1 MRNWAGNVT
10 FSASEVARPVDLD
23 ELRRT
28 VAAASRVHAVGSR
41 HSFSTVADTPG
52 TLISLEDMP
61 PAVEIDSAARQ
72 ARVAAALRYGELVPA
87 LDEAGLAVPNLASL
101 PHISVVGACAT
112 GTHGSGDGNQGLAAS
127 VAGFDLV
134 TASGDV
140 VTLDRSADGFEG
152 SVVSLGALGV
162 ATSVTLDLVPSFTVR
177 QWVYDGLPAASLAE
191 QIFASAYSVSVF
203 TTWRDP
209 SVFDQVWIKAA
220 SGWESA
226 PPTWHG
232 ARLADGPRHP
242 VPGMP
247 VEYANQQGGVPGP
260 WHARL
265 PHFRAEFTPSAGE
278 EIQSEYLVPRSYL
291 TDAVAAIA
299 PLAPRIAP
307 LLLISEI
314 RSVAADSL
322 WLSPAYQRDTI
333 GLHFTWHQDPA
344 VSQVLPLIESALAP
358 FEPRAHWGKV
368 FSPSMGFPYPR
379 LADFAALADRYDPGG
394 KFRNSFTERALAGQ

>member
-1 MRNWAGNVT
+1 
-10 FSASEVARPVDLD
+10 
-23 ELRRT
+23 
-28 VAAASRVHAVGSR
+28 VGSR
-41 HSFSTVADTPG
+41 HSFSTVADSPG

-72 ARVAAALRYGELVPA
+72 ARAGAAVRYGELA
-87 LDEAGLAVPNLASL
+87 AELDKAGLAVPNMASL

-112 GTHGSGDGNQGLAAS
+112 GTHGSGNGNQGLAAS
-127 VAGFDLV
+127 VAGFEMV

-140 VTLDRSADGFEG
+140 VTAERSGRDFDG
-152 SVVSLGALGV
+152 SVVALGALGV
-162 ATSVTLDLVPSFTVR
+162 VTSVTLDLVPSFTVR
-177 QWVYDGLPAASLAE
+177 QWVYDRLPAESLSE
-191 QIFASAYSVSVF
+191 QILAAAYSVSVF

-209 SVFDQVWIKAA
+209 SVFDQLWIKAA
-220 SGWESA
+220 SGWETA
-226 PPTWHG
+226 PETWHG

-247 VEYANQQGGVPGP
+247 AEYANQQGGVPGP

-265 PHFRAEFTPSAGE
+265 PHFRAEFTPSAGD

-291 TDAVAAIA
+291 TDAVAALT
-299 PLAPRIAP
+299 PLAPRMAP

-333 GLHFTWHQDPA
+333 GLHFTWRQDPA
-344 VSQVLPLIESALAP
+344 VAQVLPLIESALAP
-358 FEPRAHWGKV
+358 LQPRAHWGKV
-368 FSPSMGFPYPR
+368 FSPTMGFPFPR
-379 LADFAALADRYDPGG
+379 LDDFVSLVESYDPDG
-394 KFRNSFTERALAGQ
+394 KFRNSFLEGVTTNWRR